1 MEIELYT
8 KAPAFWTI
16 KELLMSPKERKQVGI
31 KLVKINIEYNIDT
44 SAGHP
49 LNGMMI

>member
-1 MEIELYT
+1 MT
-8 KAPAFWTI
+8 
-16 KELLMSPKERKQVGI
+16 SKEREQVGI

-49 LNGMMI
+49 KVG